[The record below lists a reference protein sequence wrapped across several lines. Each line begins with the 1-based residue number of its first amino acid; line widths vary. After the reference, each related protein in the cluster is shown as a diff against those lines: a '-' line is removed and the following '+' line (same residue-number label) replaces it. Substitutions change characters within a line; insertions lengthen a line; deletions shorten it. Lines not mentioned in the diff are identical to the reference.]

1 MLSIVNKNKSL
12 YKTQSLIIAATLL
25 SLDTPLESIEK
36 DFDGKST
43 FIFCDTA
50 TLNQTVKS
58 FWEKS
63 LLIEPNMLW
72 EQLRFLKSRIY
83 GG

>member
-1 MLSIVNKNKSL
+1 MDKNKTL
-12 YKTQSLIIAATLL
+12 YKTQSLLIAATLL
-25 SLDTPLESIEK
+25 CLKTPLESIEK
-36 DFDGKST
+36 DSEGKST
-43 FIFCDTA
+43 FIFHYTD
-50 TLNQTVKS
+50 TLNNTVKS

-63 LLIEPNMLW
+63 LLIEPNTLW